1 MCGFVGFAG
10 EPGALGGAALK
21 RIVTGM
27 ADSLATRGPDD
38 SGVWVSPETGV
49 ALGHRRLSVI
59 DLSPAG
65 RQPMPSASG
74 RTVIVYNGEVYN
86 FPEIR
91 RELEAQGVRFRGR
104 SDTEAVVEA
113 CEAWGAEV
121 AAGKLIGM
129 FAFALWDTRNRT
141 LTLVRDRLGIKPLYW
156 GRCGGVLFF
165 GSQPKAFF
173 GHPSWRPEIDRDSLA
188 AYLRFGY
195 VPAPRSIFRRIEK
208 LEPGCLVEIA
218 SDGTPARRRYWD
230 LRAIARDG
238 AASSADLNDDDAVEA
253 LDALLRDA
261 VKRRMV
267 ADVPLGAL
275 LSGGIDS
282 STVLALMQAQS
293 SRPVKSFSIGFDE
306 TDYDEAH
313 HAKRVAEH
321 LGTDHTEL
329 YVSPDR
335 ARELLPAIPSS
346 FDEPFADVSQL
357 PTCLLSELTR
367 RHVTV
372 ALSGDGGDELFAGYT
387 RYAAVNGARR
397 LVGVLP
403 RALRGPL
410 ARVLRALPAD
420 MADTV
425 FRIAP
430 RAVRPRHVAGKART
444 LADLLDLDSADA
456 LYLRAVSMWPDPD
469 SIVLGGRECED
480 AYRDP
485 AVSRDFPHFMDRMQ
499 FLDAA
504 TYLPDDILAKV
515 DRASMAV
522 SLEVRVPLL
531 DHRVAEFAWR
541 LPRAMKMRNGVGKW
555 LLRRVLDAYVPRRLT
570 DRPKTGFGVP
580 IGRWL
585 AGPLREWAEDLL
597 AEDRMR
603 RGGYLDPAPV
613 RDAWNAHRQGRAH
626 FEKRI
631 WNVLMFESWRDSWG
645 A

>member
-10 EPGALGGAALK
+10 EPGALDAEALE
-21 RIVTGM
+21 RIVASM
-27 ADSLATRGPDD
+27 ADRLETRGPDD
-38 SGVWVSPETGV
+38 SGVWTSPETGV

-65 RQPMPSASG
+65 RQPMLSASG

-91 RELEAQGVRFRGR
+91 RELEARGGRFRGR
-104 SDTEAVVEA
+104 SDTEAVLEA
-113 CEAWGAEV
+113 CEAWGAEA

-173 GHPSWRPEIDRDSLA
+173 DHPSWRPEIDRDSLA

-218 SDGTPARRRYWD
+218 FDGTPVRRRYWD

-238 AASSADLNDDDAVEA
+238 AASPADLDDETAVET

-261 VKRRMV
+261 VKRRMI

-282 STVLALMQAQS
+282 SAVLALMQAQS
-293 SRPVKSFSIGFDE
+293 ARPVKSFSIGFDE
-306 TDYDEAH
+306 TDYDEAR

-397 LVGVLP
+397 LVAVLP

-410 ARVLRALPAD
+410 ARVLRALPVDTAD
-420 MADTV
+420 AV

-469 SIVLGGRECED
+469 SIVLGGRESED

-485 AVSRDFPHFMDRMQ
+485 AVTRDFPHFLDRMQ

-541 LPRAMKMRNGVGKW
+541 LPRGMKMRNGVGKW
-555 LLRRVLDAYVPRRLT
+555 LLRRVLGAYVPRRLT

-585 AGPLREWAEDLL
+585 AGPLREWAGDLL
-597 AEDRMR
+597 AEDRLR

-613 RDAWNAHRQGRAH
+613 RDAWSAHRRGRAY